1 MARGCPSPP
10 ALIIAPL
17 SAYRRHEVLT
27 AAAATAAEAE
37 EVGERRRVRRRDP
50 QPDVAAPVLLYGT
63 EELVGVV
70 DAGGLSFAVH
80 RNVRLDARVP
90 ARVDAAPD
98 RLLKVRGAA
107 TNHREQESRDRVVS

>member
-1 MARGCPSPP
+1 MSERER
-10 ALIIAPL
+10 APHPVLTVASL

-50 QPDVAAPVLLYGT
+50 QSDVATPVVLHRAQG
-63 EELVGVV
+63 LVGVI
-70 DAGGLSFAVH
+70 DAGGLPLAVH

-90 ARVDAAPD
+90 ARVDAAPG
-98 RLLKVRGAA
+98 RLLKRSPSR
-107 TNHREQESRDRVVS
+107 TLRDHREQESR